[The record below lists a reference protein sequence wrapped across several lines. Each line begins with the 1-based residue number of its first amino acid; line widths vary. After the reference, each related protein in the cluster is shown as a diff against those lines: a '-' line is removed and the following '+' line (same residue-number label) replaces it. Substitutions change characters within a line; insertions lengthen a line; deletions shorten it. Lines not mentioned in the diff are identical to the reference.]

1 MTDLAATARQLL
13 ATNRYAVL
21 GTVDGDEPWV
31 NPVWFAHRG
40 IDTLAWVSRPDS
52 RHSRAIAAVPR
63 VAVTVF
69 DSTVVPGHGTAFY
82 GRGAAGECPED
93 ELPEMLALYTAESER
108 QGIGAWGAERV
119 SGESEFRLYVARL
132 EEVSLLLD
140 DGGPDI
146 RVPVDLSPA

>member
-1 MTDLAATARQLL
+1 MTDLVATARQLL
-13 ATNRYAVL
+13 STNRYAVL

-40 IDTLAWVSRPDS
+40 IDTLVWVSRPDS

-69 DSTVVPGHGTAFY
+69 DSSVVPGQGTAFY
-82 GRGAAGECPED
+82 GRGAAGECRED
-93 ELPEMLALYTAESER
+93 ELPDLLAVFTDESER
-108 QGIGAWGAERV
+108 QGIGSWAAERV
-119 SGESEFRLYVARL
+119 TGEAEFRLYVARL

-146 RVPVDLSPA
+146 RVPVDLRSV

>member
-1 MTDLAATARQLL
+1 MTDLVATAQQLL
-13 ATNRYAVL
+13 STNRYAVL
-21 GTVDGDEPWV
+21 GTVHGNEPWA

-40 IDTLAWVSRPDS
+40 IDTLVWVSRPDS

-82 GRGAAGECPED
+82 GRGAAGECRED
-93 ELPEMLALYTAESER
+93 ELPEVLGLYTAESER
-108 QGIGAWGAERV
+108 QGIGSWGAERV
-119 SGESEFRLYVARL
+119 SGEAEFRLYVARL

-140 DGGPDI
+140 DGGPDL
-146 RVPVDLSPA
+146 RVPVDLPPR